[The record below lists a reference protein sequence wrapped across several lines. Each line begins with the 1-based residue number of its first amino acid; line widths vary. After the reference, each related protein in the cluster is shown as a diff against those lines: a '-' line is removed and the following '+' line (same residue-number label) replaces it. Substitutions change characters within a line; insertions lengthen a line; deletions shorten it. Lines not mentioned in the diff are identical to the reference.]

1 MASSWVSAERHV
13 TPMMAF
19 QFAIIYVT
27 SMGKDLDVLEG
38 FQKKIKK
45 KIMVSTSCAKNCV
58 LLNA

>member
-38 FQKKIKK
+38 FQEKKSRKK
-45 KIMVSTSCAKNCV
+45 SWLVQAVLKIAYC
-58 LLNA
+58 